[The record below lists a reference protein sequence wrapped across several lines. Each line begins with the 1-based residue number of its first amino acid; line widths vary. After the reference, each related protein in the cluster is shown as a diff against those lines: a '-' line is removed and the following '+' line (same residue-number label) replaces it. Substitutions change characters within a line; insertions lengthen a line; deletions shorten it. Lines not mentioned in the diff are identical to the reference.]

1 MRNRHFTLE
10 SFGGRGGELSRVVL
24 VIFTAVLA
32 TAAVNPG
39 SGQSTGPA
47 ARPPVAAGVGPLESQ
62 QRRRRAERASKEIDV
77 AIDTL
82 RLKPGDVVAEIGA
95 GDARFSF
102 RFADVVGPEGRV
114 YANELG
120 ASKVQRIQQRADGL
134 KLANLTA
141 VEGAPDGTNLPDD
154 CCDAMVMR
162 MVYHM
167 LTEPEPMARSFY
179 RALKPGGTL
188 LILEGD
194 PEPGRPDARGV
205 PENRAGMGIDPDIV
219 VDELSAVGFQL
230 ERRIPEWVGAD
241 YALVFRKPRN

>member
-1 MRNRHFTLE
+1 MRNRSFTLK
-10 SFGGRGGELSRVVL
+10 SVGRGDGELSRAVL
-24 VIFTAVLA
+24 VILTAGLA
-32 TAAVNPG
+32 VAAVNPA
-39 SGQSTGPA
+39 SGQSLGPA
-47 ARPPVAAGVGPLESQ
+47 ARPAAAEVEPLESQ
-62 QRRRRAERASKEIDV
+62 QRRRRAERTSKEIDA

-82 RLKPGDVVAEIGA
+82 DLKPGDAVAEIGA

-102 RFADVVGPEGRV
+102 QFAEVVGPEGRV
-114 YANELG
+114 FANELG
-120 ASKVQRIQQRADGL
+120 APKVRRIQQRADGL
-134 KLANLTA
+134 KLANVTA
-141 VEGAPDGTNLPDD
+141 VEGALDDTNLPDE

-179 RALKPGGTL
+179 RALEPGGTL

-194 PEPGRPDARGV
+194 PEPGRPNARGV
-205 PENRAGMGIDPDIV
+205 PANRAGMGIDPDV
-219 VDELSAVGFQL
+219 VVGELSAVGFQL